1 MNNPSDKTPAK
12 DSSELPADFNDAKTQ
27 TLYLRNI
34 LLVVLASM
42 SGYMDAISFIGLNV
56 FASVLTGN
64 TVLLGLAI
72 STGNILNVI
81 VPLVAIAG
89 FIGGVALG
97 NRLAEPNLDFQK
109 KIWSATVT
117 KALSVE
123 VVVLA
128 IFTAGG
134 FVVGQSISGLA
145 LYVFILLATIA
156 MGIQSS
162 AVRALGVPHIS
173 TTYITGTWTNLIIS
187 LTRQQ
192 TTKTLTDDDERKSG
206 LLLPIGVVIVYILS
220 AIVGGLTVAN
230 LSLMAAIIP
239 VIGISLVVI
248 IAKARMCT

>member
-1 MNNPSDKTPAK
+1 MNNPLDKTPAK
-12 DSSELPADFNDAKTQ
+12 DSSKLPADVSDARCQ
-27 TLYLRNI
+27 ILYLRNI
-34 LLVVLASM
+34 LLVALASM
-42 SGYMDAISFIGLNV
+42 SGFMDAISFIGLDV

-89 FIGGVALG
+89 FIGGVVIG

-109 KIWSATVT
+109 KIWPATVT
-117 KALSVE
+117 RALLVE
-123 VVVLA
+123 GIVLA
-128 IFTAGG
+128 LFTVGG
-134 FVVGQSISGLA
+134 FIVGKSVVGVA
-145 LYVFILLATIA
+145 LYFFIMLATIA

-192 TTKTLTDDDERKSG
+192 TAKTLTDNDERKSG
-206 LLLPIGVVIVYILS
+206 LLLSIGVVIIYILS
-220 AIVGGLTVAN
+220 AIVGGLSVSN
-230 LSLMAAIIP
+230 LS
-239 VIGISLVVI
+239 
-248 IAKARMCT
+248 

>member
-1 MNNPSDKTPAK
+1 MNNPSDKIPAK
-12 DSSELPADFNDAKTQ
+12 DSSKLPADVNDTKTQ

-34 LLVVLASM
+34 LLVALASM
-42 SGYMDAISFIGLNV
+42 SGFMDAISFIELNV

-72 STGNILNVI
+72 STGNPLNVI
-81 VPLVAIAG
+81 VPLVAIMG

-109 KIWSATVT
+109 KIWPTTVT
-117 KALSVE
+117 RALIVE
-123 VVVLA
+123 VIFLA

-134 FVVGQSISGLA
+134 FVVAKSISGLP
-145 LYVFILLATIA
+145 LYLFIMLATIS

-173 TTYITGTWTNLIIS
+173 TTYITGTWTNLIIG

-192 TTKTLTDDDERKSG
+192 TSSTRTDNDERKSG
-206 LLLPIGVVIVYILS
+206 HLLSIGVVIIYILS
-220 AIVGGLTVAN
+220 AIAGGLTVSN
-230 LSLMAAIIP
+230 LSLVAAIIP
-239 VIGISLVVI
+239 VIGISIVVVV
-248 IAKARMCT
+248 AKARM